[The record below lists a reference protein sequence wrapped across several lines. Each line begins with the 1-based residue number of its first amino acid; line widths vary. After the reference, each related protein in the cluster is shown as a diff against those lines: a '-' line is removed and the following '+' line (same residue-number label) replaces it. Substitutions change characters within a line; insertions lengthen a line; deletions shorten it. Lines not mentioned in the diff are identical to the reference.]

1 MTAPLDRA
9 VRLDELRL
17 YFLDWPGDEQAVIC
31 LHGITANAHAFEGI
45 AEELSPAHRV
55 VAMDLRGRGGSDTP
69 PNGYNV
75 GVHVEDVAGLMD
87 RLGIGRAIAIGWSLG
102 AKVALALAATHP
114 SRVERLV
121 LLDPPVETPP
131 QAAETLRAYWQRL
144 DRTYPSMEAFF
155 EQMRGSPALGQWTPY
170 VERFMAADVVEEE
183 HGQVRHRI
191 PRWVPETE
199 LGAESAYPTRGF
211 LPKIACPT
219 LVLRSPEPIT
229 TPGDQVLTA
238 EEARELATA
247 IRDCRVLEIAG
258 TKHFTIVL
266 GQPRG
271 TLEAIRRFLG
281 ERRDRRAG

>member
-1 MTAPLDRA
+1 
-9 VRLDELRL
+9 
-17 YFLDWPGDEQAVIC
+17 
-31 LHGITANAHAFEGI
+31 
-45 AEELSPAHRV
+45 
-55 VAMDLRGRGGSDTP
+55 
-69 PNGYNV
+69 
-75 GVHVEDVAGLMD
+75 
-87 RLGIGRAIAIGWSLG
+87 
-102 AKVALALAATHP
+102 
-114 SRVERLV
+114 
-121 LLDPPVETPP
+121 
-131 QAAETLRAYWQRL
+131 
-144 DRTYPSMEAFF
+144 MEAFF

-170 VERFMAADVVEEE
+170 VESFMAADVVEDE

-191 PRWVPETE
+191 ARWVPETE

-219 LVLRSPEPIT
+219 LVLRSPEPIA

-258 TKHFTIVL
+258 TNHFTIVL

-281 ERRDRRAG
+281 ERRGRRAGKRTLGSAPTPRRDSSPRAPSLLPPCR